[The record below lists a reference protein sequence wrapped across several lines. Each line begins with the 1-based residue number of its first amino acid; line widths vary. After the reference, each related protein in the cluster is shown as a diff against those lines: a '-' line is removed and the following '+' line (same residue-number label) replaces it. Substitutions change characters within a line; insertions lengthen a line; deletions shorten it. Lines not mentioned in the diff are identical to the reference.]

1 MEFLYVF
8 YCIFTLLIFLVLV
21 CFAGKALVQSIGDA
35 SSKRKSEEAKHY
47 DKLKRVLQKSIQKI
61 GSRYTIQNL
70 RIAFFHVDGLEEL
83 RKQLI
88 EQEEFKKKNLKLE
101 LELGEKNIQIAR
113 LEDELEKSRLKNMK
127 IECLGEVAE
136 KAKARNENSDNGNA

>member
-1 MEFLYVF
+1 MEFLDVF

-21 CFAGKALVQSIGDA
+21 CFAGTALIQSIGDA
-35 SSKRKSEEAKHY
+35 LSKRKSEEAKHY

-61 GSRYTIQNL
+61 GSRDTIQNL

-88 EQEEFKKKNLKLE
+88 EREEFKEKNLELE

-113 LEDELEKSRLKNMK
+113 LEDELEKSRLKSME
-127 IECLGEVAE
+127 IACLGEVAE
-136 KAKARNENSDNGNA
+136 KAKAEKRGKGKK